1 MVYDGH
7 FLVLTTLRILHK
19 YLKKQVENILLLFI
33 SGEEIQP
40 ESWLRATG
48 FLNLHASY
56 QPGQEI
62 QLFFSKRVW
71 NYAFLQNQFHDF

>member
-1 MVYDGH
+1 MMVIFW
-7 FLVLTTLRILHK
+7 FLPHLGFLHR